1 MLHGDKPDDM
11 ELELLERRWVLRDYG
26 TEQCLWD
33 FLKNECI
40 QVFGKNSKVDGGPWE
55 LVC

>member
-1 MLHGDKPDDM
+1 MLHGDKPGDM

-26 TEQCLWD
+26 TEQYLWD
-33 FLKNECI
+33 LLTNECI